1 MSRVGIQER
10 EYVRVISARPV
21 LVYYGP
27 DRTPISSYTVDVSGG
42 GFLLAGPD
50 LLAVGDEIDFR
61 LTIATDDP
69 PIEGVGTVI
78 RRDARGRRPVSF
90 VSIRDLDRR
99 RLIRFIFERQRIER
113 RRGLETRDGYGG

>member
-1 MSRVGIQER
+1 MSRIGIQER

-21 LVYYGP
+21 LVYYGL

-61 LTIATDDP
+61 LAIAPDDP
-69 PIEGVGTVI
+69 PILGRGTVV
-78 RRDARGRRPVSF
+78 RRDERGRRPVSF
-90 VSIRDLDRR
+90 ASISDLDRR

-113 RRGLETRDGYGG
+113 RRGLESRDGYGG